1 MNRRTIASWLLL
13 VLCAATVC
21 GAMLWLT
28 HSVREAGLARWSAD
42 SERAVAEARADV
54 EQRTRLALWRMDAL
68 GSSIILRE
76 ERTVDL
82 WFSDSVES
90 NIESPPEIRLYFQVV
105 NGGTP
110 TAPFAT
116 NDAQA
121 ARLAEL
127 ARHLSSHPLAAADVP
142 QESDAAVPTETSR
155 YEPPSQTLRQ
165 IDGITDNVVRRRT
178 QPADELRRDAS
189 YQIES
194 NWAEKAVRQQAL
206 DPKLLGRQAAIPPA
220 SVAPVSGVQIRE
232 GAATATDT
240 SAPVVQRR
248 EVGPLRAMWSG
259 GELFLLRRADLLQS
273 DGQVIEQ
280 TLQGCW
286 MDATALRNVLI
297 ESVADL
303 FASADL
309 AATSA
314 TAGIDPLALVSLPFT
329 LVRGESAAVS
339 VPPRPKLGLPLAIAW
354 TGVGVAFLTTAALV
368 IGLMRLSERRA
379 AFVSAVTHELRTPLT
394 TFRLYSDLLEQGAL
408 KPGKRAGYLRVLS
421 READRLSHLVENVLA
436 FSRIERGSARS
447 RVTTS
452 PIDAFLESLR
462 ERLAARLAAAGL
474 ELVIHPAPGLRLHT
488 DLSALE
494 HILFNLIDN
503 AAKYAAGSQPPQ
515 VEISAR
521 ADGRH
526 LVIEVTDHGPGIPAE
541 DRGRIFRPFHKSA
554 RDAADTQPG
563 VGLGLALSRRLAAN
577 LGGSLTLANNPP
589 PGARFLLRLK
599 LSAIL
604 IRDS

>member
-1 MNRRTIASWLLL
+1 MNRRTVASWFLL
-13 VLCAATVC
+13 VLCAGTVC

-28 HSVREAGLARWSAD
+28 HGVREAGLASWSAD
-42 SERAVAEARADV
+42 YDRAVAEARADV

-76 ERTVDL
+76 ERTADL
-82 WFSDSVES
+82 LFADSVES
-90 NIESPPEIRLYFQVV
+90 NIEPPPEVRLYFQVL
-105 NGGTP
+105 NGGPP
-110 TAPFAT
+110 TSPFAT
-116 NDAQA
+116 NDGQA
-121 ARLAEL
+121 ARLDEL
-127 ARHLSSHPLAAADVP
+127 ARHLASHPLAAADVP
-142 QESDAAVPTETSR
+142 PESDAAAPTETSQH
-155 YEPPSQTLRQ
+155 EPSPETLRQ
-165 IDGITDNVVRRRT
+165 TDGITDNVARRRT

-220 SVAPVSGVQIRE
+220 ANAPAPGLQIRE
-232 GAATATDT
+232 EATV
-240 SAPVVQRR
+240 SADAPEPVVQRR
-248 EVGPLRAMWSG
+248 EIGPVRAVWSG
-259 GELFLLRRADLLQS
+259 GELFLLRRADLLRS

-286 MDATALRNVLI
+286 MDATALRSVLI

-303 FASADL
+303 FAHADL

-314 TAGIDPLALVSLPFT
+314 TAEMDPLALVTLPFK

-339 VPPRPKLGLPLAIAW
+339 IPPRPQLGLPLVIAW
-354 TGVGVAFLTTAALV
+354 SGVGIAFLTTAALV

-379 AFVSAVTHELRTPLT
+379 SFVSAVTHELRTPLT
-394 TFRLYSDLLEQGAL
+394 TFRLYSDMLEQGAL
-408 KPGKRAGYLRVLS
+408 KPEKRAGYLRALS
-421 READRLSHLVENVLA
+421 GEADRLSHLVENVLA

-447 RVTTS
+447 RVTETN
-452 PIDAFLESLR
+452 IDAFLGSLR
-462 ERLAARLAAAGL
+462 ERLAARLATAGL
-474 ELVIHPAPGLRLHT
+474 ELVIHPAPGLSLRT

-503 AAKYAAGSQPPQ
+503 AAKYAVGSNPPQ

-526 LVIEVTDHGPGIPAE
+526 LILEVADHGPGIPAE
-541 DRGRIFRPFHKSA
+541 DRRRIFRPFHKSA
-554 RDAADTQPG
+554 REAADTQPG

-577 LGGSLTLANNPP
+577 LGGSLTLASNPP
-589 PGARFLLRLK
+589 PAARFLLRLPRAR
-599 LSAIL
+599 S
-604 IRDS
+604 